1 MNIMAKAH
9 KMTRE
14 AFEIATAGGCGH
26 LLTITYKVLFRTML
40 KSLHAEYKEECKTSP
55 VEWYSVEGH
64 VIDEENGKEIPVMEG
79 SSKVETAADCVLYY
93 AKNFKKHSL
102 RVVAYLEN
110 GSVRIEKPNTN
121 YK

>member
-1 MNIMAKAH
+1 MAQAH
-9 KMTRE
+9 KTVKDAIKAQLELGNGR
-14 AFEIATAGGCGH
+14 TH
-26 LLTITYKVLFRTML
+26 TYAQMLVLAL
-40 KSLHAEYKEECKTSP
+40 KLAHEQYKEECKTSP

-64 VIDEENGKEIPVMEG
+64 VIDEELGGEIPVREG
-79 SSKVETAADCVLYY
+79 SSKVETAADAVMYY

-110 GSVRIEKPNTN
+110 GSVRVEKPNTN

>member
-1 MNIMAKAH
+1 MNVMAQAH
-9 KMTRE
+9 KAAKEFFASVTE
-14 AFEIATAGGCGH
+14 TGLSYA
-26 LLTITYKVLFRTML
+26 KVLQIKLRVMHRQF
-40 KSLHAEYKEECKTSP
+40 KEECKTSQ

-102 RVVAYLEN
+102 RVVSYLEN
-110 GSVRIEKPNTN
+110 GAVLVEKPNTN

>member
-1 MNIMAKAH
+1 MDVDQKP
-9 KMTRE
+9 
-14 AFEIATAGGCGH
+14 
-26 LLTITYKVLFRTML
+26 YKVVLAAML
-40 KSLHAEYKEECKTSP
+40 VNCHAHYKLECKVSP

-110 GSVRIEKPNTN
+110 GSVRVEKPNTN